1 MCTAFIAIYDI
12 DYLQFYTNYT
22 QNPLLD
28 RLIIRFGCVL
38 ICYYG
43 IAIRFIVWCIHHWEL
58 NVYSHSNLH

>member
-12 DYLQFYTNYT
+12 DYLQFYTNYA

-38 ICYYG
+38 I
-43 IAIRFIVWCIHHWEL
+43 
-58 NVYSHSNLH
+58 